1 MDVTSGRN
9 PGSSSRGGTPLVV
22 RRSDLTGLVVVVR
35 GAGALMR
42 ARGAGT
48 ASSPFGEASRC
59 VATGN
64 TGTNESCG
72 SLLGLVGRKSC
83 RRSVATRR
91 EAWPW
96 ATPEIPTPATR
107 SAPGP
112 APSQVQGSS
121 SKNRLKCAV
130 LAWVSQQEPIERR
143 SDEATSSHPTNPAG
157 LVVVAGGC
165 FVAQGQAS
173 RCPKGNAARSRYQR
187 TGSSQ

>member
-1 MDVTSGRN
+1 M
-9 PGSSSRGGTPLVV
+9 V

-83 RRSVATRR
+83 RRSVATRAR
-91 EAWPW
+91 NPDASDPISARPRSISGPRVVFEKPPEMGRTRMGFSAGARRNAKRARSAGLGPARSLPSGHE
-96 ATPEIPTPATR
+96 ATPSNHYQLCE
-107 SAPGP
+107 S
-112 APSQVQGSS
+112 GS
-121 SKNRLKCAV
+121 
-130 LAWVSQQEPIERR
+130 
-143 SDEATSSHPTNPAG
+143 
-157 LVVVAGGC
+157 
-165 FVAQGQAS
+165 
-173 RCPKGNAARSRYQR
+173 CP
-187 TGSSQ
+187 